1 MRTDVPDDFFDST
14 FKANLVVRHL
24 YIMPKEC
31 EFVKETCDLRSRALV
46 RTNPFGDDRADEAE

>member
-14 FKANLVVRHL
+14 FRANLVVRHL

-31 EFVKETCDLRSRALV
+31 GSVIEICDLRSRALV
-46 RTNPFGDDRADEAE
+46 RTNPFGDDRAEEAE